1 MKFGTLDE
9 LVSFAKITF
18 EPQTAKELEVF
29 LFFALNHTFAEV
41 LSRGFALDIRP
52 STITT
57 KEPSE
62 ANFEAHKKMWDLQLI
77 FSGKEGVAVLPLEKA
92 GSLTKSYD
100 SEGDIEFYGKASE
113 LAACLFTL
121 ERGNAIFLA
130 PCDAHAPCL
139 TAESTDNHDKIVVK
153 IPVTKEI

>member
-1 MKFGTLDE
+1 MKFGTFDE

-18 EPQTAKELEVF
+18 EPQTARELEDF
-29 LFFALNHTFAEV
+29 LSFVSCHTFGEV
-41 LSRGFALDIRP
+41 LVHKFALDIRP

-57 KEPSE
+57 KKPSE
-62 ANFEAHKKMWDLQLI
+62 ANFEAHKKMWDMQLI
-77 FSGKEGVAVLPLEKA
+77 FSGKEAVAVLPLEKA

-139 TAESTDNHDKIVVK
+139 TAECTDTHDKIVVK